1 VGDVLNKMLAKSSA
15 KNLVMEL
22 LGQFRHGGIMT
33 LQYVDDT
40 LLFSTCDSV
49 FIGNLKL
56 VLNLFERVSGMR
68 INFHKSELIPMNLGK
83 EACHEISHILTCP
96 MGSLPFKCLGVPL
109 HFERLKREDLQPI
122 LDKMVKKAAGWR
134 GRLLAYSSRLV
145 LIRSCLASVP
155 VYLLSFMKFPEWAIK
170 LLESQMAHC
179 L

>member
-68 INFHKSELIPMNLGK
+68 INFHKSELIPMNLGE

-109 HFERLKREDLQPI
+109 LL
-122 LDKMVKKAAGWR
+122 R
-134 GRLLAYSSRLV
+134 G
-145 LIRSCLASVP
+145 
-155 VYLLSFMKFPEWAIK
+155 
-170 LLESQMAHC
+170 
-179 L
+179 